1 MNLKEIILAI
11 LFYWTDPIEDIEL
24 SNITKADI
32 KDIQSALD
40 EIKKEFNEKN
50 RGIILKKIENSYQLV
65 TNPNFFNYIKKLTYK
80 EEEKKI
86 NNSSMETLSIIA
98 YKQPITRI
106 EIDKVR
112 GVNSQSSINTLLG
125 RNLIEESGRLD
136 APGKPILYKTTKEF
150 LRVFNLESLDK
161 LPIIEKDDV
170 NEIK

>member
-1 MNLKEIILAI
+1 
-11 LFYWTDPIEDIEL
+11 
-24 SNITKADI
+24 
-32 KDIQSALD
+32 
-40 EIKKEFNEKN
+40 
-50 RGIILKKIENSYQLV
+50 
-65 TNPNFFNYIKKLTYK
+65 
-80 EEEKKI
+80 
-86 NNSSMETLSIIA
+86 METLSIIA